1 MATDNNPAV
10 AGPKRRARKP
20 AAGEPKPQW
29 AVLRGKEL
37 HWPGAP
43 LLALLLEAGHTR
55 GLSIRELAEKHLGIT
70 HSHFLLLRKGK
81 RSIPKLGDDT
91 MDKIAEFLGLPRV
104 MVMLAAGQ
112 LKPEHFY
119 QQPQMMNQYVERALK
134 FIQTDP
140 EFGHQ
145 MPPELFTQSLD
156 VRRFVILLYEKATKQ
171 TVLPPRETLG
181 SIVEAYQT
189 IDTPRHRSS
198 EGGGHRRGG
207 SEKLP

>member
-1 MATDNNPAV
+1 MPDQKDGQKSPLREN
-10 AGPKRRARKP
+10 RS
-20 AAGEPKPQW
+20 

-140 EFGHQ
+140 EFGA
-145 MPPELFTQSLD
+145 PD
-156 VRRFVILLYEKATKQ
+156 AAGAVY
-171 TVLPPRETLG
+171 
-181 SIVEAYQT
+181 
-189 IDTPRHRSS
+189 S
-198 EGGGHRRGG
+198 E
-207 SEKLP
+207 P